1 MIGVPTKGI
10 HGFLVLYGS
19 ENYSE
24 LYKVDVQVVSVDA
37 TSLELEDE
45 LARGRI
51 TDDRLYELLCQCA
64 YAPLNRLSLS
74 NCDFL
79 AVKPWTL
86 AQLAQFNRLR
96 EITDKLAR
104 SVARCCPNLEIF
116 CVSGCPSISALSA
129 LALME
134 TAFFRVSQMLTV
146 HMEKTA
152 FDVNQVADRLVSR
165 FTSCE
170 VHWTQYIGAK
180 SDTLITN
187 SPIPPV
193 HRKTMWDLLIL
204 TAGSESQKRNFENL
218 LSETDISGY
227 CRDTVVI
234 ADYPPGVRIG
244 SGGAT
249 LNALQSLGGQRI
261 GQKTKF
267 KHIDSLHKRATC
279 PLLSAPL
286 FLICCPEKRKEKT
299 ILYMSLSAALPAG
312 LLVSAS
318 DVLEDVST
326 SAQCYSSSD
335 MILFATELDTKVAKD
350 HGVFVMNQGRLKSV
364 LQKPSLV
371 MMNNLEAILPNGNV
385 LSDCFFWMSWLIC
398 EQLVKLWK
406 LRGPC
411 TIDTCCYGDFMRPL
425 GYEPLLDYLEEGRR
439 FLLIGSGSLLEYC
452 NLKHA
457 QIGSGCILSGCESS
471 EPFSLDDCSI
481 LFTLCTTK
489 HEHQYI
495 TVLLHIDDEVKV
507 KKPTLCWMGKE
518 THLKETSLWNA
529 KLFPVERSRQVS
541 LHATL
546 NLAKGG
552 KTTSELISISE
563 AVTTSDTQEMVGFR
577 RRLKHEH
584 LANKLTKNH

>member
-1 MIGVPTKGI
+1 MLRWKAEKREKAG
-10 HGFLVLYGS
+10 
-19 ENYSE
+19 
-24 LYKVDVQVVSVDA
+24 
-37 TSLELEDE
+37 
-45 LARGRI
+45 
-51 TDDRLYELLCQCA
+51 
-64 YAPLNRLSLS
+64 LSLIFEGCKFPLS
-74 NCDFL
+74 ESYLIRGIAPSFS
-79 AVKPWTL
+79 TL
-86 AQLAQFNRLR
+86 WRL
-96 EITDKLAR
+96 EIYDNFQITDKLAR
-104 SVARCCPNLEIF
+104 SVARCCPNLETF

-152 FDVNQVADRLVSR
+152 FDVDQPSNALFYQPLKYKPLQFEYKTCSM
-165 FTSCE
+165 FNCS
-170 VHWTQYIGAK
+170 
-180 SDTLITN
+180 
-187 SPIPPV
+187 
-193 HRKTMWDLLIL
+193 RKTMWDLLIL
-204 TAGSESQKRNFENL
+204 TAGSESQKCDFETH
-218 LSETDISGY
+218 LSEIDISDY

-249 LNALQSLGGQRI
+249 LNALQSLGGQRV
-261 GQKTKF
+261 GQKVRITKF
-267 KHIDSLHKRATC
+267 KHIGSLHKSATC
-279 PLLSAPL
+279 LLLSAPL
-286 FLICCPEKRKEKT
+286 FLKCCLEKRKEKT
-299 ILYMSLSAALPAG
+299 ALYMSLSAALPAG

-335 MILFATELDTKVAKD
+335 MILFATELDTKV
-350 HGVFVMNQGRLKSV
+350 FS
-364 LQKPSLV
+364 
-371 MMNNLEAILPNGNV
+371 
-385 LSDCFFWMSWLIC
+385 FFWMSWWIC

-411 TIDTCCYGDFMRPL
+411 TIETCCYGDFMRPL

-439 FLLIGSGSLLEYC
+439 ILLIGSGSLLEYC
-452 NLKHA
+452 NLKDA

-471 EPFSLDDCSI
+471 ERFSLDDYSI

-489 HEHQYI
+489 HEHRYI

-529 KLFPVERSRQVS
+529 KLFPVERSRQAS

-546 NLAKGG
+546 SIAKGR
-552 KTTSELISISE
+552 KTTRELISISE

-577 RRLKHEH
+577 RQLKHKH